1 MEKIDLEV
9 YDAIIFDL
17 GGVILDINYKK
28 TAVAFCDL
36 GLENFDEMYSQA
48 NQSGLFDLFE
58 TGKISAQYFVNQVL
72 NYLPKG
78 ITANQVVNAWN
89 AMILEFPMENVTFL
103 KQLNEKKNIFLL
115 SNTNEIHVQLFH
127 RKINE
132 LVGEKSLQF
141 LFNKVYYSHEIGLR
155 KPNTETF
162 NFVCKENNLIP
173 ENVLFIDDSFQHI
186 NGAKEIGLN
195 TYFLEKSQKLS
206 EYLEI

>member
-1 MEKIDLEV
+1 LKKINLEL
-9 YDAIIFDL
+9 YDAVIFDL
-17 GGVILDINYKK
+17 GGVILDINYNK

-48 NQSGLFDLFE
+48 NQSGLFDSFE
-58 TGKISAQYFVNQVL
+58 TGRISSQYFVNQIL

-78 ITANQVVNAWN
+78 ITANQVVDAWN
-89 AMILEFPMENVTFL
+89 AMILEFPLENITFL
-103 KQLNEKKNIFLL
+103 KQLKQKKNIFLL
-115 SNTNEIHVQLFH
+115 SNTNEIHIQLFH

-141 LFNKVYYSHEIGLR
+141 LFNKVYYSNEIGLR

-162 NFVCKENNLIP
+162 DFVCKENKLIP

-186 NGAKEIGLN
+186 NGAKSIGLN
-195 TYFLEKSQKLS
+195 TFFLEKPQKLI
-206 EYLEI
+206 EYLEC